1 MGKEKDREAESMPME
16 KSCGAVVINREGGE
30 TRYLLIANPS
40 GIWGFPK
47 GHMEA
52 GETERETALRE
63 IREETGLDV
72 QFLGEF
78 RAADAHALLREG
90 RPDVTKQ
97 ITYFL
102 AEYTGQSF
110 RPQPGEVSDIRLMT
124 FQEALNAFQYESSKR
139 ILREAAAYVS
149 THGT

>member
-1 MGKEKDREAESMPME
+1 MPIE
-16 KSCGAVVINREGGE
+16 TCCGAVVINRENGE
-30 TRYLLIANPS
+30 MRYLLIANPS

-63 IREETGLDV
+63 IKEETGLDV
-72 QFLGEF
+72 QFLGNF
-78 RAADAHALLREG
+78 RAADEHALLREG

-102 AEYTGQSF
+102 AEYMGQSF
-110 RPQPGEVSDIRLMT
+110 RPQPGEISQISLMT
-124 FQEALNAFQYESSKR
+124 FEEALDAFQYESSKR
-139 ILREAAAYVS
+139 ILREAAAYLS
-149 THGT
+149 AHGT